1 MSVFREW
8 IEHRI
13 GLGAAMHEAL
23 YENIPGG
30 SRWRFVTGSMLVF
43 CFITQA
49 VTGLFL
55 WMGYSASSQTAWESV
70 YFIQHE
76 MTLGWF
82 LRGIHHYMAQAMV
95 VLLALHFFQVV
106 VDGAYR
112 APREFNFWVGLV
124 LALCVQGLAL
134 TGYLLPWDQKGYWAT
149 KVATNLMALTPAVGP
164 EVQQVVVGGSD
175 YGHFTL
181 TRFFALHAG
190 LLPAMIVVF
199 LAIHIAL
206 FRRHGITAH
215 SHPRRPDEFF
225 WPRQVFKDGFAF
237 FLLLVA
243 VVGWTIYKHGAELTG
258 PADPSEQYAAAR
270 PEWYFLF
277 LFQLLKKVPE
287 FIGAMVI
294 PTAVLIYFFLM
305 PFIGRVRVGH
315 ALNIGVMVL
324 LLTAAGYL
332 TIEAYLQDQFAQRH
346 PAAPPASVQ
355 SDSIAVA
362 RHNEFYEASREF
374 LEAKTQTEREFE
386 RLVELI
392 DHRGGIPVQGA
403 IELQRNDPE
412 TQGPRLFKRYCSSCH
427 DYSDPEGRDPVHIV
441 SRRFQAPEMEE
452 SDGAQKVKRDDSGAV
467 VYADQPTGAP
477 NLFGVGSREWLR
489 GLLDPGRIDKIELG
503 EPANPREDD
512 PDSLRR
518 EIVEAP
524 YFGNTAH
531 REGEMARFVHDN
543 LSQLDEEGKKVLEN
557 VIVAVSAQ
565 ARLKSQAEDD
575 AEAANDGRLASGI
588 EAFSDGSMF
597 GGSESCSDCHHFP
610 DIDDPASAPDLEGWM
625 SAEWLKGIISNPEH
639 ERFYGYTE
647 GENDRM
653 PAFAKNAENPE
664 MNQLSPHDLEMLVR
678 WLRHDDRELEDNP
691 EASASP

>member
-43 CFITQA
+43 CFLTQA

-55 WMGYSASSQTAWESV
+55 WMCYSPSSQTAWESV
-70 YFIQHE
+70 YYIQHQV
-76 MTLGWF
+76 TFGWF

-106 VDGAYR
+106 VDGAYK

-149 KVATNLMALTPAVGP
+149 KVATNLMSLTPVFGAD
-164 EVQQVVVGGSD
+164 VQQIVVGGSD

-190 LLPAMIVVF
+190 LLPGLIAVF

-215 SHPRRPDEFF
+215 PHPRRPDEFF
-225 WPRQVFKDGFAF
+225 WPNQVFKDGLAF

-243 VVGWTIYKHGAELTG
+243 VVGYTIYKHGAELSG

-287 FIGAMVI
+287 FVGAMVI
-294 PTAVLIYFFLM
+294 PTAVMIYFFLM
-305 PFIGRVRVGH
+305 PLLGRYRWGH
-315 ALNIGVMVL
+315 VLNIFMMVM
-324 LLTAAGYL
+324 LLTAAAYL
-332 TIEAYLQDQFAQRH
+332 TVEAYLQDQYAARQ
-346 PAAPPASVQ
+346 PAAPPEQMQNDA
-355 SDSIAVA
+355 IAAA

-374 LEAKTQTEREFE
+374 IAAQEQAEREYE

-403 IELQRNDPE
+403 IELQRGDPE
-412 TQGPRLFKRYCSSCH
+412 TQGPRLFKRYCASCH
-427 DYSDPEGRDPVHIV
+427 DYSDPEGRDPVRIV
-441 SRRFQAPEMEE
+441 ARRFRMPLFEE
-452 SDGAQKVKRDDSGAV
+452 ENGVQKVKRDEQRGVAYDETPS
-467 VYADQPTGAP
+467 GAP
-477 NLFGVGSREWLR
+477 NLYGVGTRNWLR
-489 GLLDPGRIDKIELG
+489 GFLDPKKIDALELSDIG
-503 EPANPREDD
+503 TPREGD
-512 PDSLRR
+512 PASFRR
-518 EIVEAP
+518 EILYAP

-531 REGEMARFVHDN
+531 REGEMVRFVHDN
-543 LSQLDEEGKKVLEN
+543 LSEIDEEQKKILEN
-557 VIVAVSAQ
+557 LIIAVSAQ
-565 ARLKSQAEDD
+565 AKLKSQAAD
-575 AEAANDGRLASGI
+575 EAKAADDGRIASGL
-588 EAFSDGSMF
+588 EAFSDGSLY

-639 ERFYGYTE
+639 ERFYGYVE

-664 MNQLSPHDLEMLVR
+664 LNQLSPHDLDMLVR
-678 WLRHDDRELEDNP
+678 WLRHDDRELGE
-691 EASASP
+691 

>member
-43 CFITQA
+43 CFFTQA

-55 WMGYSASSQTAWESV
+55 WMSYSPSSQTAWESV
-70 YFIQHE
+70 YYIQHE

-112 APREFNFWVGLV
+112 APREFNFWIGLV

-149 KVATNLMALTPAVGP
+149 KVATNLMALSPGVGP

-190 LLPAMIVVF
+190 LLPALMAVF
-199 LAIHIAL
+199 LVMHIAL

-225 WPRQVFKDGFAF
+225 WPSQVFKDGLA
-237 FLLLVA
+237 FLLLLGVI
-243 VVGWTIYKHGAELTG
+243 VGWTIYERGAELSG

-287 FIGAMVI
+287 FVGAIVI
-294 PTAVLIYFFLM
+294 PTAVLAYFFVM
-305 PFIGRVRVGH
+305 PFLGRWRWGH
-315 ALNIGVMVL
+315 AFNIFMMVM
-324 LLTAAGYL
+324 LLTAATYL
-332 TIEAYLQDQFAQRH
+332 TIEAYMQDRFAARN
-346 PAAPPASVQ
+346 PADPPETVQ
-355 SDSIAVA
+355 NDPVALA
-362 RHNEFYEASREF
+362 RHNEYYEASVEF
-374 LEAKTQTEREFE
+374 LAAQEQAEREYH

-392 DHRGGIPVQGA
+392 EHRGGIPVQGA

-412 TQGPRLFKRYCSSCH
+412 TQGPRLFKRYCASCH
-427 DYSDPEGRDPVHIV
+427 DYADPAEQDPVRIV
-441 SRRFQAPEMEE
+441 SRRFQAPELEE
-452 SDGAQKVKRDDSGAV
+452 DGEKIKRDESGAV
-467 VYADQPTGAP
+467 VYDTQPTGAP
-477 NLFGVGSREWLR
+477 NLYGVGSRAWLR
-489 GLLDPGRIDKIELG
+489 GFLDPEQISKIETR
-503 EPANPREDD
+503 EPASPQEGNPG
-512 PDSLRR
+512 SFRR
-518 EIVEAP
+518 EIVDAP
-524 YFGNTAH
+524 YFGNTSH
-531 REGEMARFVHDN
+531 REGEMASFVHDN
-543 LSQLDEEGKKVLEN
+543 LADLDEEGKQALEDL
-557 VIVAVSAQ
+557 IAAVSAQ
-565 ARLKSQAEDD
+565 AKLKSQAAEDAK
-575 AEAANDGRLASGI
+575 AEEDGQLARGL
-588 EAFSDGSMF
+588 EAFTDRF
-597 GGSESCSDCHHFP
+597 ACSDCHHFP
-610 DIDDPASAPDLEGWM
+610 EVDDPEAGMPDLAGWM
-625 SAEWLKGIISNPEH
+625 STEWLKGIIANPEH
-639 ERFYGYTE
+639 ERFYGDN
-647 GENDRM
+647 NDRM
-653 PAFAKNAENPE
+653 PAFAKSDDPQ
-664 MNQLSPHDLEMLVR
+664 MNQLSPHDLDMLVR
-678 WLRHDDRELEDNP
+678 WLRHDDRELGQ
-691 EASASP
+691 